1 MKKIVTLFGVM
12 PLFILMI
19 GCNYAKKNNNTSLE
33 TTRNQ
38 SDSSF
43 MDEVLYEGNFNQKAF
58 DNILQQLNLKRS
70 DCDLSF
76 VSSQVLPL
84 DNSLTI
90 WVIPQI
96 TPEQEIDTYNQIFTL
111 DGYILLADTKT
122 GKIES
127 KSYQP
132 NAWESDAW
140 KLTALGIDILKYHL
154 NNDKIMF
161 GIYSTHQGSS
171 KVLPAGETIHQL
183 FVQDGESLKC
193 IFDYVS
199 SEYQG
204 ENDGNTSGFLTEYTT
219 DVVVTRHK
227 TNAFYDFALL
237 TDSRTEEQK
246 NGEPLDR
253 RYSIRDSIRLYS
265 FTGEKYEEVMQSDT
279 AVVYTEQIGKSHKKY
294 WYYYGKTLEQ
304 VYHIYMNE
312 GEFATF
318 LKKEMPKE
326 NLEYEMESDDLGEI
340 LIDYKYY
347 DKKNLVID
355 FKYDEIDSHYINIM
369 EKAGYTQLSVGI
381 TD

>member
-33 TTRNQ
+33 TTTNQ

-43 MDEVLYEGNFNQKAF
+43 VDEVLHEGDFNQKAF

-127 KSYQP
+127 KFYQP

-140 KLTALGIDILKYHL
+140 KLTAIGIDTLKYHL

-161 GIYSTHQGSS
+161 GVYSTHQGSS

-183 FVQDGESLKC
+183 FIQDGESLKC

-279 AVVYTEQIGKSHKKY
+279 AVVYTEQIGESHKKY

-312 GEFATF
+312 GEDTTSF

-326 NLEYEMESDDLGEI
+326 NLEYEIESNDLGTI
-340 LIDYKYY
+340 LISYQYNDN
-347 DKKNLVID
+347 KNLVID
-355 FKYDEIDSHYINIM
+355 AEYDVGAFSIDIT
-369 EKAGYTQLSVGI
+369 EQAGYTQLSVRI